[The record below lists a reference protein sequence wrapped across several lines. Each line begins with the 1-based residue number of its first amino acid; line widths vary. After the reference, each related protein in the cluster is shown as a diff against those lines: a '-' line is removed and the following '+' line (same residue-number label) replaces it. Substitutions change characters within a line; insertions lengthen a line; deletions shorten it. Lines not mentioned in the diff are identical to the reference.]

1 MTDLLG
7 AGAKGPLKAHWSDL
21 LASAQFWIDELIA
34 VEFARGVLHL
44 VLAKQLYGA
53 SSKELVDGAAKSP
66 IWVSALPF
74 HQLHFAFSIS
84 DLFLCSSTGFPL
96 IHHDDHP
103 HPPLGPCRDVSDSQF
118 GHVSPEDPVNTWDPC
133 HLGQV
138 DFPKRL
144 RVTNP
149 HRQSMSAPDTVPPTW
164 YSVNRANTVLDCRA
178 QILSTEAPRI
188 DDGSA
193 WRRTIPSSRPRTS
206 MTLIV
211 SVRPPLD
218 P

>member
-7 AGAKGPLKAHWSDL
+7 AGAEGPLKAHWSDL

-34 VEFARGVLHL
+34 VEFARGCCTRPSPSSYMELL
-44 VLAKQLYGA
+44 PRSLSMEQL
-53 SSKELVDGAAKSP
+53 S
-66 IWVSALPF
+66 
-74 HQLHFAFSIS
+74 H
-84 DLFLCSSTGFPL
+84 
-96 IHHDDHP
+96 
-103 HPPLGPCRDVSDSQF
+103 QF
-118 GHVSPEDPVNTWDPC
+118 GQSVRTRQPRRPRQ
-133 HLGQV
+133 HLGSMS
-138 DFPKRL
+138 PRPSRLSKRL

-149 HRQSMSAPDTVPPTW
+149 HRQSTSAPDTVPPTW

-178 QILSTEAPRI
+178 RILSTEASRI

>member
-44 VLAKQLYGA
+44 ALAKQLYGA
-53 SSKELVDGAAKSP
+53 SSKELVDGPAKQSVRTRQP
-66 IWVSALPF
+66 RRPR
-74 HQLHFAFSIS
+74 Q
-84 DLFLCSSTGFPL
+84 
-96 IHHDDHP
+96 
-103 HPPLGPCRDVSDSQF
+103 
-118 GHVSPEDPVNTWDPC
+118 
-133 HLGQV
+133 HLGSMS
-138 DFPKRL
+138 PRPSRLSKRL
-144 RVTNP
+144 GVTNP
-149 HRQSMSAPDTVPPTW
+149 HRQSTSAPDTVPPTW
-164 YSVNRANTVLDCRA
+164 YSVSRANTVLDCRA
-178 QILSTEAPRI
+178 RILSTEAPRI